1 MGDCILCQRSMTGLL
16 GVERAFFS
24 VNDKPAQSHIL
35 SIVCIPLRAALNT
48 NQREIQLLALRCI
61 FEACHWGD

>member
-16 GVERAFFS
+16 GVERAFFP

-35 SIVCIPLRAALNT
+35 SIVCIPLRASLNT

-61 FEACHWGD
+61 FEAHHWGD